1 MQPRLLEEVL
11 DSSTSIK
18 RLREISRDITTPAEC
33 LYELFELY
41 FYYSYILIGVAQNP
55 NTPPNI
61 LQQLFRRFP
70 NQVINNCVIDLL
82 ILENPNFISRLCET
96 YCDVFRY
103 KELPCEGTTHL
114 VACFYI
120 YVTL

>member
-1 MQPRLLEEVL
+1 MQPTLLEEVL

-18 RLREISRDITTPAEC
+18 RLREIARDITTPAEC

-41 FYYSYILIGVAQNP
+41 PYHSCILIGVAQNP
-55 NTPPNI
+55 NTPPKI

-82 ILENPNFISRLCET
+82 VLENPNFIIRLCKT
-96 YCDVFRY
+96 YCDVFCY
-103 KELPCEGTTHL
+103 KELQL
-114 VACFYI
+114 D
-120 YVTL
+120 